1 MAAQRGLRR
10 EDGGGTVG
18 RMISLCL
25 NSFNGSPYYGVVSDV
40 PAWVDASARAGFPLF
55 GPDRW
60 SLEAYINGGGALET
74 LARLMR
80 DAQVGCG
87 FIGAAAVLGAPGDL
101 TGEMQIALRAAQ
113 ALDARFIQVN
123 ANAPDAQTQIA
134 AMEQAAAV
142 VKGSGIRIAVEFLP
156 TMTLG
161 ALNETVDLVRHAGF
175 DAAGAQIDIW
185 HHTRGPSTW
194 ADLESVDLDAV
205 AYVEFNDAPPMLSDN
220 LLHELME
227 RRSFPGEG
235 EFETQRFAD
244 AFRTRGYDGIVSV
257 EVLNGDWRTRDLRD
271 YAARAFETSA
281 PYWL

>member
-1 MAAQRGLRR
+1 MV
-10 EDGGGTVG
+10 T
-18 RMISLCL
+18 LCL
-25 NSFNGSPYYGVVSDV
+25 NGFNTSPYYGVPTDV
-40 PAWVDASARAGFPLF
+40 PAWVDAAARAGFPLF

-60 SLEAYINGGGALET
+60 SLEAYTNNGGTLDK

-87 FIGAAAVLGAPGDL
+87 FIGAAAVLGMSDNL
-101 TGEMQIALRAAQ
+101 KGEMEIALRAAQ
-113 ALDARFIQVN
+113 TLGARFIQVN
-123 ANAPDAQTQIA
+123 ANAPDWPTQIA
-134 AMEQAAAV
+134 AMKEAAAV
-142 VKGSGIRIAVEFLP
+142 VKGSGVRVAVEFLP
-156 TMTLG
+156 TMSLG
-161 ALNETVDLVRHAGF
+161 ALNETVELVRHAGLEN
-175 DAAGAQIDIW
+175 AGAQIDIW

-194 ADLESVDLDAV
+194 ADLENVDLDAV

-244 AFRTRGYDGIVSV
+244 AFRKRGYDGIVSI
-257 EVLNGDWRTRDLRD
+257 EVLNGDWRKRDLRD
-271 YAARAFETSA
+271 YAARAFQTSA